1 VELFVISAFAAVFV
15 IVIGM
20 YWLFIMLP
28 ESRAQRQLQKR
39 LVTGRTADLSGLG
52 LAKQKEEFSSNASVN
67 AVMMQAGGVFTPLQR
82 TLSESGVKMNVGTFM
97 LMSLLSAAGMYVLI
111 MFSTNQVWA
120 AAIAAAVGSSFPY
133 GYVRYQRNRRMQRFE
148 EQFPEAIE
156 LIARTLRAGHAFT
169 TGLELAGE
177 ELPDP
182 VGTEFKLLYDLQM
195 YGQPLPDALKAFAN
209 RIPLIDARFFVTA
222 VLTQREAGGNLAEVL
237 DNLGSV
243 IRERFRV
250 KRQVRVLS
258 AHGRITGLVLSLLPP
273 VLAFLI
279 FARVPSQMRILINDP
294 AGPKLIIAAVTL
306 QIVGMLAIRKLV
318 KIEY

>member
-1 VELFVISAFAAVFV
+1 
-15 IVIGM
+15 
-20 YWLFIMLP
+20 
-28 ESRAQRQLQKR
+28 
-39 LVTGRTADLSGLG
+39 
-52 LAKQKEEFSSNASVN
+52 
-67 AVMMQAGGVFTPLQR
+67 
-82 TLSESGVKMNVGTFM
+82 
-97 LMSLLSAAGMYVLI
+97 
-111 MFSTNQVWA
+111 
-120 AAIAAAVGSSFPY
+120 
-133 GYVRYQRNRRMQRFE
+133 MQRFE

-195 YGQPLPDALKAFAN
+195 FGQPLPDALKAFAA

-237 DNLGSV
+237 DNLAAV

-279 FARVPSQMRILINDP
+279 FAKVPSQMMILVNDP
-294 AGPKLIIAAVTL
+294 IGPSLIIAAVTL
-306 QIVGMLAIRKLV
+306 QIIGMLAIRKLV

>member
-1 VELFVISAFAAVFV
+1 VEVYVIAAFALVFA
-15 IVIGM
+15 IVMGV
-20 YWLFIMLP
+20 YWLFIVLP
-28 ESRAQRQLQKR
+28 EGREQRQLQKR
-39 LVTGRTADLSGLG
+39 LTTTRSVNVGGAG
-52 LAKQKEEFSSNASVN
+52 LAKQPEEFSSVASVN
-67 AVMMQAGGVFTPLQR
+67 NMMMQAGGVFTPLQR
-82 TLSESGVKMNVGTFM
+82 SLSEAGVKMNVGTFM
-97 LMSLLSAAGMYVLI
+97 LASLFSALVVYVLL
-111 MFSTNQVWA
+111 MFYTHQVWA
-120 AAIAAAVGSSFPY
+120 AAIGAAIGSSFPY

-195 YGQPLPDALKAFAN
+195 FGQPLPDALKAFAA

-237 DNLGSV
+237 DNLAAV

-279 FARVPSQMRILINDP
+279 FAKVPSQMMILVNDP
-294 AGPKLIIAAVTL
+294 IGPSLIIAAVTL
-306 QIVGMLAIRKLV
+306 QIIGMLAIRKLV